1 MPEHD
6 LRLQQLEVW
15 LDEQLPIL
23 FNAQG
28 WGAVPP
34 ATLTAASSDASFRR
48 YFRWE
53 GGGRTFVVM
62 DAPPPPGKLQTFR
75 RYRAFVSEVGNKCA
89 KNLCRRFAARLSFAQ

>member
-1 MPEHD
+1 MPEQD

-23 FNAQG
+23 FNAQD
-28 WGAVPP
+28 WGPVPP

-53 GGGRTFVVM
+53 GGAHTFVVM
-62 DAPPPPGKLQTFR
+62 DAPPPGKLQTFR
-75 RYRAFVSEVGNKCA
+75 RYCAFAREIGNKCA
-89 KNLCRRFAARLSFAQ
+89 KNLCRRFAPWLSFAQ

>member
-1 MPEHD
+1 MPEQD

-23 FNAQG
+23 FNAQD
-28 WGAVPP
+28 WGPVPP

-53 GGGRTFVVM
+53 GGAHTFVVM
-62 DAPPPPGKLQTFR
+62 DAPPPRKT
-75 RYRAFVSEVGNKCA
+75 A
-89 KNLCRRFAARLSFAQ
+89 NLSSILRICSRNRE